1 MVKLTFTEFNALINF
16 FTQPY
21 YCHEYFFVEMPY
33 KRRRCWTTFPRS
45 LHFTFVHE
53 KNPVLLDPV
62 YIRVQKYTTG
72 NTKIFFASNTTT
84 YLEITVF

>member
-21 YCHEYFFVEMPY
+21 YCHEYFCVKMPY

-45 LHFTFVHE
+45 LHVTFVHE
-53 KNPVLLDPV
+53 KNPALLDLV
-62 YIRVQKYTTG
+62 YICVQKYTTG
-72 NTKIFFASNTTT
+72 NTKIFCQ
-84 YLEITVF
+84 